1 MNISRPK
8 HHREIPVRT
17 VNNIATATTIIMA
30 FFAGLEMLWATEPDI
45 FDVPRTLDLYIP
57 TPEDNRLSV
66 DRIELGQKLFF
77 EKMLSRDRTLSC
89 GSCHEPE
96 HSFTVAEAF
105 AKGFGGQRTTRNPPA
120 LVNRAYGRSFFW
132 DGRAGSLEEQVLQPI
147 QHEKELYLS
156 LEDLESRLRQH
167 EEYAAEF
174 SRVFGREP
182 RRDDI
187 ALALASFVRSLLV
200 GDSPY
205 DSYLLGDREALTESA
220 RRGLRLFRGKAN
232 CTACHAGPNLTDEEF
247 HNTGVAWRDGK
258 LLDEGRY
265 AVTKD
270 DGDRGA
276 FKTPTLRQVSQT
288 APYMHDGS
296 LPTLAEVVQRYNAG
310 GVPNPHLDREIRP
323 LNLTD
328 EERKDLVAFL
338 ESLTG
343 NIRFRKLGDDAHREA
358 ILVR

>member
-1 MNISRPK
+1 MQTIK
-8 HHREIPVRT
+8 
-17 VNNIATATTIIMA
+17 NIATASTFIMA
-30 FFAGLEMLWATEPDI
+30 LFARPAMLRATEPNVVE
-45 FDVPRTLDLYIP
+45 VPRTLDLYIP
-57 TPEDNRLSV
+57 TPEDNRLAA

-77 EKMLSRDRTLSC
+77 DPLLSHDQTLSC
-89 GSCHEPE
+89 SSCHDPE
-96 HSFTVAEAF
+96 RSFTVAEPF
-105 AKGFGGQRTTRNPPA
+105 AKGIDGQRTTRNPPA

-147 QHEKELYLS
+147 QNEKELYLS
-156 LEDLESRLRQH
+156 LDELEARLREHQ
-167 EEYAAEF
+167 EYLTAF
-174 SRVFGREP
+174 QQVFGQKP

-187 ALALASFVRSLLV
+187 ARALASFVRSLLV

-205 DSYLLGDREALTESA
+205 DRYLLGDREALSAEA

-247 HNTGVAWRDGK
+247 HNTGIAWRDSK

-270 DGDRGA
+270 DADRGA
-276 FKTPTLRQVSQT
+276 FKTPTLRQISQT

-296 LPTLAEVVQRYNAG
+296 LASLAEVVQRYNAG